1 MGNDTKGPQLR
12 FPNFPPKDDGQRS
25 HALWLDVS
33 DCALYLMKTKARFFW
48 NPTRPYFNQY
58 WCFWQIFFSLFFQLD
73 LLLSGYVNDS
83 SQDAVQ
89 LVRELF
95 HEIPSLP
102 KSQNLRIREWRIVLS
117 LLRKT
122 LKVWFFITDGY
133 VEFIPET
140 RISQDSRIK
149 FDWKKKK
156 QFSGICT
163 KSIQLRIRIF
173 IFYPFEKIL
182 TLFTAMHRYE
192 FWAYTYFKSKI
203 NVYLCWNSNF

>member
-1 MGNDTKGPQLR
+1 MFPKFSSQKWWATIPCLVVRCKWLR
-12 FPNFPPKDDGQRS
+12 PIFDENQREVFLES
-25 HALWLDVS
+25 YTSLFQPI
-33 DCALYLMKTKARFFW
+33 LMFLTD
-48 NPTRPYFNQY
+48 
-58 WCFWQIFFSLFFQLD
+58 FFSLFFQLD

>member
-1 MGNDTKGPQLR
+1 MIPKESLTKTSFM
-12 FPNFPPKDDGQRS
+12 FPNFSSQRWW
-25 HALWLDVS
+25 ATIPCLVVRCKWLRPIFDENQREVFLES
-33 DCALYLMKTKARFFW
+33 YTSLFQPILMFLTDFF
-48 NPTRPYFNQY
+48 F
-58 WCFWQIFFSLFFQLD
+58 LFFQLD

-140 RISQDSRIK
+140 RISQD
-149 FDWKKKK
+149 FVV
-156 QFSGICT
+156 FVPN
-163 KSIQLRIRIF
+163 
-173 IFYPFEKIL
+173 PFNYVL
-182 TLFTAMHRYE
+182 
-192 FWAYTYFKSKI
+192 
-203 NVYLCWNSNF
+203 VYLYFIHLKKYWLYSVLCIDMNFECTPTSNLKSMYICVEIQIFSANMIHR

>member
-1 MGNDTKGPQLR
+1 MGNDTKGPRLR
-12 FPNFPPKDDGQRS
+12 FPNFPPKDDGQQS

-33 DCALYLMKTKARFFW
+33 DCALYLMKTKGRFFW
-48 NPTRPYFNQY
+48 IPTRPYFNQY
-58 WCFWQIFFSLFFQLD
+58 WCFWQIFFLFFFQLD

-140 RISQDSRIK
+140 RVSQD
-149 FDWKKKK
+149 FVV
-156 QFSGICT
+156 FVPN
-163 KSIQLRIRIF
+163 
-173 IFYPFEKIL
+173 PFNYV
-182 TLFTAMHRYE
+182 F
-192 FWAYTYFKSKI
+192 
-203 NVYLCWNSNF
+203 VYLYFIHLKKYWLYSLLCIDINFERTPTSNLKSMYIFVEIQIFSANMIHR

>member
-1 MGNDTKGPQLR
+1 MRPIFDEN
-12 FPNFPPKDDGQRS
+12 QREVFLKS
-25 HALWLDVS
+25 YTSLFQPI
-33 DCALYLMKTKARFFW
+33 LMFLTD
-48 NPTRPYFNQY
+48 
-58 WCFWQIFFSLFFQLD
+58 FFSLFFQLD

-149 FDWKKKK
+149 FDWKKKIILRYLY
-156 QFSGICT
+156 QIHSTTYSYIYIL
-163 KSIQLRIRIF
+163 SIWKNTDF
-173 IFYPFEKIL
+173 IHCF
-182 TLFTAMHRYE
+182 A
-192 FWAYTYFKSKI
+192 
-203 NVYLCWNSNF
+203 

>member
-1 MGNDTKGPQLR
+1 MGVRISASLLDNAPKQVVGCIIQERLGNDTKGIIILR
-12 FPNFPPKDDGQRS
+12 YVSQIFPPKDDGQQS

-33 DCALYLMKTKARFFW
+33 DCALYLMKTKARFFLESYTSLFQ
-48 NPTRPYFNQY
+48 PILMFLTD
-58 WCFWQIFFSLFFQLD
+58 FFFLFFQLD

-122 LKVWFFITDGY
+122 LKV
-133 VEFIPET
+133 
-140 RISQDSRIK
+140 
-149 FDWKKKK
+149 
-156 QFSGICT
+156 
-163 KSIQLRIRIF
+163 
-173 IFYPFEKIL
+173 
-182 TLFTAMHRYE
+182 
-192 FWAYTYFKSKI
+192 
-203 NVYLCWNSNF
+203 

>member
-1 MGNDTKGPQLR
+1 MIAPYIWWKPKGGFFGILHVLIST
-12 FPNFPPKDDGQRS
+12 NI
-25 HALWLDVS
+25 DVF
-33 DCALYLMKTKARFFW
+33 DRFF
-48 NPTRPYFNQY
+48 F
-58 WCFWQIFFSLFFQLD
+58 LFFQLD

-140 RISQDSRIK
+140 RISQD
-149 FDWKKKK
+149 FVV
-156 QFSGICT
+156 FVPN
-163 KSIQLRIRIF
+163 
-173 IFYPFEKIL
+173 PFNYVL
-182 TLFTAMHRYE
+182 
-192 FWAYTYFKSKI
+192 
-203 NVYLCWNSNF
+203 VYLYFIHLKKYWLYSVLCIDMNFECTPTSNLKSMYICVEIQIFSANMIHR